1 MLRFTLPFVAV
12 VMLLVACADKPAALA
27 PADQTYTVRGT
38 IERLPAP
45 GAPLIVHH
53 QPIPEFIGRDGKVIG
68 MKDMSMEFAHV
79 APSVA
84 LASHKVG
91 DAIMMTFEVRWK
103 SEPRSLVTAIVPA
116 EASAPTDQK

>member
-1 MLRFTLPFVAV
+1 MLRFTLPFAAV
-12 VMLLVACADKPAALA
+12 VVSLAACADKPAALA

>member
-1 MLRFTLPFVAV
+1 MLPFAAV
-12 VMLLVACADKPAALA
+12 VVSLAACADKPAALA
-27 PADQTYTVRGT
+27 PPDQTYTVRGT

-53 QPIPEFIGRDGKVIG
+53 QPIPEFIGRDGNVVG

-79 APSVA
+79 VQGVA
-84 LASHKVG
+84 LDSLRVG
-91 DAIMMTFEVRWK
+91 DPILLTFEVRWK

-116 EASAPTDQK
+116 EASVPPEQK